1 MPAQT
6 SESKILL
13 VAITGS
19 FMEILDQTV
28 MNVALPH
35 IIAVYNVAIDHAQ
48 LIVSTYLMASAISTP
63 TAAFLSQ
70 RFGIKRVY
78 MIAQIGF
85 LIGSILCGLSW
96 SADTLIAFRIIQG
109 LSGGLMNPLSMTF
122 IYMSVPPE
130 RRGHA
135 MSMLGIPLM
144 LAPAIGPTFG
154 GYLVTYWSWRTVFF
168 INVPIAV
175 IAILLG
181 ILWIEDT
188 PTSNP
193 VFDVPGFIFAAA
205 GFSCILYGLT
215 NAPTW
220 HWDDWRIIT
229 LLSVGGAC
237 LLTWVL
243 IELAEKNP
251 LLDLRMFQHRGY
263 AVGLT
268 LTFTTTIGL
277 YSLVFL
283 LPLFLQTVRG
293 LTAFQGGMMI
303 LPQVLG
309 AMITLPIAGRLFD
322 KTGPRIPAV
331 VGLVILCAMSLAM
344 QMLDVTFPD
353 NLLATILF
361 IRGMGMGMA
370 MMPIMT
376 YALSSVPPRLT
387 AQASSMLNVWR
398 MVFASLGIAVFASL
412 LDTFT
417 KTNIENMVQTVTP
430 DSSMALSFLSRVQVV
445 LMQAGMSAQA
455 ASQEALTFLY
465 AYVSER
471 ANILAFET
479 DYVIGALVVLGGVIL
494 ALILLPS
501 GRVAKVAGEVDITM

>member
-1 MPAQT
+1 
-6 SESKILL
+6 
-13 VAITGS
+13 
-19 FMEILDQTV
+19 
-28 MNVALPH
+28 
-35 IIAVYNVAIDHAQ
+35 
-48 LIVSTYLMASAISTP
+48 
-63 TAAFLSQ
+63 
-70 RFGIKRVY
+70 

-85 LIGSILCGLSW
+85 LVGSILCGLSW
-96 SADTLIAFRIIQG
+96 SADSLIAFRIIQG

-122 IYMSVPPE
+122 IYMTVPPE

-135 MSMLGIPLM
+135 MSLLGIPIM

-168 INVPIAV
+168 INVPIAL

-181 ILWIEDT
+181 ILWLQDT
-188 PTSNP
+188 PKSNP
-193 VFDVPGFIFAAA
+193 IFDYRGFVFAAS

-229 LLSVGGAC
+229 LLSVGGVC
-237 LLTWVL
+237 LLIWVL

-263 AVGLT
+263 AVGLS

-303 LPQVLG
+303 LPQVFG

-322 KTGPRIPAV
+322 RTGPRIPAII
-331 VGLVILCAMSLAM
+331 GLSILCAMSLAM

-353 NLLATILF
+353 NLLLTILF
-361 IRGMGMGMA
+361 FRGMGMGMA

-398 MVFASLGIAVFASL
+398 MVFASLGIAAFASL

-417 KTNIENMVQTVTP
+417 KTNTENIVQTITP
-430 DSSMALSFLSRVQVV
+430 NSIMDLSFLSQVQVL
-445 LMQAGMSAQA
+445 LMHAGMAAQV
-455 ASQEALTFLY
+455 ASQEAISILY
-465 AYVSER
+465 AYVSQR

-479 DYVIGALVVLGGVIL
+479 DYVIGALVVLFGVIL
-494 ALILLPS
+494 ALIFLPP
-501 GRVAKVAGEVDITM
+501 GRIVKPAAEVDVAM

>member
-1 MPAQT
+1 M
-6 SESKILL
+6 
-13 VAITGS
+13 
-19 FMEILDQTV
+19 
-28 MNVALPH
+28 
-35 IIAVYNVAIDHAQ
+35 
-48 LIVSTYLMASAISTP
+48 
-63 TAAFLSQ
+63 
-70 RFGIKRVY
+70 
-78 MIAQIGF
+78 
-85 LIGSILCGLSW
+85 
-96 SADTLIAFRIIQG
+96 
-109 LSGGLMNPLSMTF
+109 
-122 IYMSVPPE
+122 
-130 RRGHA
+130 
-135 MSMLGIPLM
+135 
-144 LAPAIGPTFG
+144 
-154 GYLVTYWSWRTVFF
+154 VFF
-168 INVPIAV
+168 INIPIAL

-181 ILWIEDT
+181 ILWLEDT
-188 PTSNP
+188 PASNP
-193 VFDVPGFIFAAA
+193 IFDFRGFIFAAT

-251 LLDLRMFQHRGY
+251 LLDLHMFQHRGY
-263 AVGLT
+263 AVGLS

-322 KTGPRIPAV
+322 RTGPRIPAV
-331 VGLVILCAMSLAM
+331 TGLAILCDMSLAM

-361 IRGMGMGMA
+361 VRGMGMGMA

-417 KTNIENMVQTVTP
+417 KTNTENMVQTITP
-430 DSSMALSFLSRVQVV
+430 NSPMALAFLSRVQVAM
-445 LMQAGMSAQA
+445 MQAGMSAQVA
-455 ASQEALTFLY
+455 YQEAISILY
-465 AYVSER
+465 LYVSQR
-471 ANILAFET
+471 ANVLAYET
-479 DYVIGALVVLGGVIL
+479 DYVIGALVVLFGVIL
-494 ALILLPS
+494 ALIFLPR
-501 GRVAKVAGEVDITM
+501 GRIAKPAGEVDLAM

>member
-1 MPAQT
+1 MPKV
-6 SESKILL
+6 SESQILA

-85 LIGSILCGLSW
+85 LVGSILCGLSW

-122 IYMSVPPE
+122 IYMTVPPE
-130 RRGHA
+130 RRGRA
-135 MSMLGIPLM
+135 MSMLGIPIM

-168 INVPIAV
+168 INVPIAI

-188 PTSNP
+188 PAGNP
-193 VFDVPGFIFAAA
+193 IFDFRGFIFAAT
-205 GFSCILYGLT
+205 GFSCLLYGLT

-229 LLSVGGAC
+229 LLSIGGVC
-237 LLTWVL
+237 LLIWVL

-263 AVGLT
+263 AVGLS

-303 LPQVLG
+303 LPQVFG
-309 AMITLPIAGRLFD
+309 AIITLPIAGRLFD
-322 KTGPRIPAV
+322 RTGPRIPAII
-331 VGLVILCAMSLAM
+331 GLSILCAMSLAM
-344 QMLDVTFPD
+344 QMIDVTFPD
-353 NLLATILF
+353 NLLLTILF
-361 IRGMGMGMA
+361 FRGIGMGMA

-417 KTNIENMVQTVTP
+417 KTNTANIVQTITP
-430 DSSMALSFLSRVQVV
+430 NSKMALSFLSQVKV
-445 LMQAGMSAQA
+445 ALMHAGMA
-455 ASQEALTFLY
+455 AHVAYHEAIVALY
-465 AYVSER
+465 LYVSQR

-479 DYVIGALVVLGGVIL
+479 DYVIGALVVLFGVIL
-494 ALILLPS
+494 ALIFLPR
-501 GRVAKVAGEVDITM
+501 GRIAKPAGEVDLAM

>member
-1 MPAQT
+1 MPSQT

-13 VAITGS
+13 VAIIGS

-48 LIVSTYLMASAISTP
+48 LIVSVYLMASAISTP
-63 TAAFLSQ
+63 TAAFLSE

-78 MIAQIGF
+78 MFAQIGF
-85 LIGSILCGLSW
+85 LVGSILCGLSW
-96 SADTLIAFRIIQG
+96 DADSLIAFRLIQG

-122 IYMSVPPE
+122 IYITVPAE

-168 INVPIAV
+168 INVPIAL

-188 PTSNP
+188 PARNP
-193 VFDVPGFIFAAA
+193 IFDFRGFIFAAT

-237 LLTWVL
+237 LLTWVF

-263 AVGLT
+263 AVGLS

-283 LPLFLQTVRG
+283 LPLFLQTIRG
-293 LTAFQGGMMI
+293 FSAFQSGMMI

-309 AMITLPIAGRLFD
+309 AMITLPISGLLFD
-322 KTGPRIPAV
+322 RTGPRIPAIT
-331 VGLVILCAMSLAM
+331 GLSILCVMSLAM
-344 QMLDVTFPD
+344 QVMDVTTPD

-361 IRGMGMGMA
+361 FRGMGMGMA

-387 AQASSMLNVWR
+387 AQASSMLNVFR

-417 KTNIENMVQTVTP
+417 KTNTANMVQTITP
-430 DSSMALSFLSRVQVV
+430 NSEMALSFLSKVQVA
-445 LMQAGMSAQA
+445 LMQAGMTAQVA
-455 ASQEALTFLY
+455 YQEALTILY
-465 AYVSER
+465 VYISQR

-479 DYVIGALVVLGGVIL
+479 DYVIGALVVLFGVIL
-494 ALILLPS
+494 ALILLPR
-501 GRVAKVAGEVDITM
+501 GRVEKPAVEVDMAM